1 MKIGTANAQW
11 PEIEEMQKAV
21 SQAGADTAGGKKAGS
36 LLPQDTVD
44 ISPEGKRKSTALQ
57 SAIAAEGDGAGD
69 PDVDAGGSGQ
79 AVGETS
85 TSASEAGQ
93 TTGEADQTASE
104 AGASVGEAGQSGG
117 GAGDGGGITGGDS
130 GTATT
135 VTVAELKEQLQSKK
149 NSIKARQAD
158 LEAAKAQAEGDL
170 LKQGEVKRLQQSL
183 STLEKEAAKLQS
195 AIYSS

>member
-1 MKIGTANAQW
+1 MKIGTVNAQW

-21 SQAGADTAGGKKAGS
+21 PQAGADTAGGKKAGS

-44 ISPEGKRKSTALQ
+44 ISLEGKRKSTALQ
-57 SAIAAEGDGAGD
+57 SAIAAEDDGAGD

-93 TTGEADQTASE
+93 TTGEADQAASE
-104 AGASVGEAGQSGG
+104 AGVSAGEAGQSGDG
-117 GAGDGGGITGGDS
+117 SGGGGIAGGDS

-135 VTVAELKEQLQSKK
+135 VTVAELKEQLQAKK